1 MYAGEYS
8 EIWDCLIIL
17 QNSSNVNGSL
27 FCLWTIVYWN
37 VQETKS
43 FVCVQG
49 QFEQIAQ

>member
-1 MYAGEYS
+1 MLVNIS

-27 FCLWTIVYWN
+27 FFLWAIAYWN
-37 VQETKS
+37 LQETKS
-43 FVCVQG
+43 FACVQG